1 MPFVELRGLRFYY
14 ETRGKGPR
22 LLLFSGSG
30 GDLRRKPGLLDSPL
44 AEHFELLCH
53 DQRGLGQSDRPD
65 SAYTMVD
72 YAEDA
77 AALLDAVGWERC
89 RVLGVS
95 FGGMVAQEFV
105 VRFGESVERLVLA
118 CTSSGGE
125 GGASYPL
132 HELAALPEEERALK
146 SLELSDTRMDAEWRE
161 RHPDAVRAMA
171 KLRDPAQDPGAGE
184 PNREIGARRQLE
196 ARRRHDTWDRLPQI
210 KTPTLCC
217 GGRYDGIAS
226 PENMERLTGRIPGA
240 KLELFEGGHL
250 FLMQDQR
257 AWERIVEFLR

>member
-30 GDLRRKPGLLDSPL
+30 GDLRRRPGLLDSPL

-65 SAYTMVD
+65 IDYAMVD

-132 HELAALPEEERALK
+132 HELAALPEEERALQ

-161 RHPDAVRAMA
+161 RHPGAARAMA
-171 KLRDPAQDPGAGE
+171 KFVGL
-184 PNREIGARRQLE
+184 ARLE
-196 ARRRHDTWDRLPQI
+196 ATR
-210 KTPTLCC
+210 
-217 GGRYDGIAS
+217 
-226 PENMERLTGRIPGA
+226 
-240 KLELFEGGHL
+240 
-250 FLMQDQR
+250 
-257 AWERIVEFLR
+257 

>member
-30 GDLRRKPGLLDSPL
+30 GDLRRRPGLLDSPL

-65 SAYTMVD
+65 TDYTMVD

-95 FGGMVAQEFV
+95 FGGMVAG
-105 VRFGESVERLVLA
+105 VR
-118 CTSSGGE
+118 
-125 GGASYPL
+125 
-132 HELAALPEEERALK
+132 RAL
-146 SLELSDTRMDAEWRE
+146 W
-161 RHPDAVRAMA
+161 
-171 KLRDPAQDPGAGE
+171 
-184 PNREIGARRQLE
+184 
-196 ARRRHDTWDRLPQI
+196 
-210 KTPTLCC
+210 
-217 GGRYDGIAS
+217 
-226 PENMERLTGRIPGA
+226 
-240 KLELFEGGHL
+240 
-250 FLMQDQR
+250 
-257 AWERIVEFLR
+257 